1 MPLYQ
6 FLIAAVLLAAIAV
19 VVFVVFAASLRHK
32 KSSSAPLDLVGRV
45 GTVERDLTPEGAVL
59 VRGELF
65 PARARTGERIV
76 GEGGVRVRVVGAR
89 GHLLEVERE
98 E

>member
-1 MPLYQ
+1 MNPTLAIAV
-6 FLIAAVLLAAIAV
+6 LAAVLLVAV
-19 VVFVVFAASLRHK
+19 VLVFAASARHK

-45 GTVERDLTPEGAVL
+45 GVIVRDLNPEGAVL

-65 PARARTGERIV
+65 AARARTGERIAR
-76 GEGGVRVRVVGAR
+76 GGGVRVRVVGAR

-98 E
+98 G